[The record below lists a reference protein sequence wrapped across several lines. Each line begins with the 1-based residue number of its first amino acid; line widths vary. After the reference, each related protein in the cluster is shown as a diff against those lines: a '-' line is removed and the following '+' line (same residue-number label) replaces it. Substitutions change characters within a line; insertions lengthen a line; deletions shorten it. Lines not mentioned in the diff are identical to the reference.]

1 MQKARTPE
9 AIATDAERR
18 AELADAA
25 IWVFRARDFHTIGF
39 ADVAD
44 ATGATEQELRRLFP
58 IWELLLV
65 AVADRW
71 SGTRRRM
78 LAPVA
83 ETEGT
88 VAYLRAL
95 LEAAESDRGY
105 IRMRFALLSAAS
117 APDHAAS
124 GWFRRSYAA
133 MYEDVTLALAKDV
146 IAKREPKTML
156 PRHAAEQLLALY
168 EGLQL
173 QSMLRD
179 DTDLL
184 PAFDRAVTRMRA
196 GWKVAYSA

>member
-1 MQKARTPE
+1 MQQARTPE
-9 AIATDAERR
+9 DIATDAERR

-44 ATGATEQELRRLFP
+44 ATGATEAELRRLFP
-58 IWELLLV
+58 IWELLVV

-71 SGTRRRM
+71 SGTRRRALTS
-78 LAPVA
+78 LAQD
-83 ETEGT
+83 EGT

-95 LEAAESDRGY
+95 LEAAEADRGF
-105 IRMRFALLSAAS
+105 IRLRIALLSAAS
-117 APDHAAS
+117 SPEHPAA
-124 GWFRRSYAA
+124 GWFRRNYAS
-133 MYEDVTLALAKDV
+133 MYDDLTLSLARDV
-146 IAKREPKTML
+146 IAKREPRTML
-156 PRHAAEQLLALY
+156 PRHGAEQLLAIY

-173 QSMLRD
+173 QTMLRD

-184 PAFDRAVTRMRA
+184 GAYDQAVARMRA